1 MMRYITAM
9 SAALLLSGCGS
20 MDSMNPIDW
29 FGSEESSVKPAEL
42 VELTG
47 SVPVRTLWST
57 SVGSGADDQRVK
69 LVPYVVDNR
78 IYAADSSGTVKALDA
93 ASGRTQWSVETE
105 LEISGGPGAGEGLVL
120 IGTSNA
126 ELVALDSSSGAE
138 RWRTRVSSEVL
149 SVPKVSRGMA
159 VVHTIDGKLFG
170 FDAASGKQT
179 WIYDRTAPVLT
190 LHGSSSPV
198 ISGNAAICGFANGKL
213 VSVELETGNPIWEVS
228 VTAPRGRSELERMV
242 DIDGD
247 PLVVDG
253 IIYVATYQGDMAAV
267 SQDTG
272 VVLWRR
278 KLSSYTG
285 LSVDYRQLY
294 VSDDNDFVWAVDPR
308 NGSALWKNEKLKARR
323 LSAPAVLDDYVV
335 VGDYQGYLHWLS
347 TEDGRLLGRT
357 RVGEDPITTA
367 PVVNNGVVY
376 IYGDGGALA
385 AVTGAAKP

>member
-1 MMRYITAM
+1 
-9 SAALLLSGCGS
+9 
-20 MDSMNPIDW
+20 
-29 FGSEESSVKPAEL
+29 
-42 VELTG
+42 
-47 SVPVRTLWST
+47 
-57 SVGSGADDQRVK
+57 
-69 LVPYVVDNR
+69 
-78 IYAADSSGTVKALDA
+78 
-93 ASGRTQWSVETE
+93 
-105 LEISGGPGAGEGLVL
+105 
-120 IGTSNA
+120 
-126 ELVALDSSSGAE
+126 
-138 RWRTRVSSEVL
+138 
-149 SVPKVSRGMA
+149 
-159 VVHTIDGKLFG
+159 
-170 FDAASGKQT
+170 
-179 WIYDRTAPVLT
+179 
-190 LHGSSSPV
+190 

-253 IIYVATYQGDMAAV
+253 VIYVATYQGDMAAV

-323 LSAPAVLDDYVV
+323 LSAPAVLGDYVV

-367 PVVNNGVVY
+367 PVVDNGVVY